1 MTITQP
7 LRDEHAGLYPH
18 VAALAEA
25 GDAVGRAPLEALR
38 TLVDDSYRFLDE
50 HLIPH
55 ARTEERFLYPAVNRA
70 VGAAEMTATM
80 ERDHVEVI
88 ALTERL
94 SELRARLA
102 EAGEL
107 DDDLALALRRVLYGL
122 HALVK
127 VHFAKEEEVYLPILD
142 DRLSAH
148 DAHELFEAM
157 HGAEH
162 AHHH

>member
-25 GDAVGRAPLEALR
+25 GDAVGGGPLEQLQA
-38 TLVDDSYRFLDE
+38 LVDGSYRFLDE

-55 ARTEERFLYPAVNRA
+55 ARTEEKFLYPAVNRA

-88 ALTERL
+88 ALTEEL
-94 SELRARLA
+94 AELRTRLA
-102 EAGEL
+102 GAPEL
-107 DDDLALALRRVLYGL
+107 DEDLARALRRVLYGL

-142 DRLSAH
+142 DKLSAH
-148 DAHELFEAM
+148 EAHELFEAM

-162 AHHH
+162 AHH